1 MSAPEPAVTL
11 RRPVAADLDR
21 LLDMMEPFN
30 EEEGVSWSRAEAAPL
45 VANLIADRSLGAI
58 GIVACDAQVVGYA
71 VVTWGFDLE
80 WGGRDAF
87 LTEIYLVPEARGRRI
102 GVHALSL
109 MEDVARAEGA
119 KALLLMV
126 RPENDPAVKLY
137 AGAGYRSP
145 PRTLLS
151 KDLRDPTQR
160 LPPSSSSSPR
170 PG

>member
-1 MSAPEPAVTL
+1 MSLSAPNVTL
-11 RRPVAADLDR
+11 RRAAATDVQR

-30 EEEGVSWSRAEAAPL
+30 REEGVTWNRSEAAPL
-45 VANLIADRSLGAI
+45 VAKLIDDRSLGAI
-58 GIVACDAQVVGYA
+58 GIVEAGTEVAGYA

-87 LTEIYLVPEARGRRI
+87 LTEIYLVPSARGRRI
-102 GVHALSL
+102 GVRALSL

-119 KALLLMV
+119 KALHLMV

-151 KDLRDPTQR
+151 KDLRDET
-160 LPPSSSSSPR
+160 PR
-170 PG
+170 

>member
-1 MSAPEPAVTL
+1 MSSPVPNVTL
-11 RRPVAADLDR
+11 RRAVATDLDR
-21 LLDMMEPFN
+21 LLAMMEPFN
-30 EEEGVSWSRAEAAPL
+30 AEEGVSWSRAEAAPL
-45 VANLIADRSLGAI
+45 VAKLIDERSLGAI
-58 GIVACDAQVVGYA
+58 GVVESGAEIVGYA

-87 LTEIYLVPEARGRRI
+87 LTEIYLIPAARGQRI
-102 GVHALSL
+102 GVRALSL
-109 MEDVARAEGA
+109 IEDVARAEGA
-119 KALLLMV
+119 KALHLMV

-151 KDLRDPTQR
+151 KDLRGQTLR
-160 LPPSSSSSPR
+160 SSSSW